1 MLLLEKSI
9 LERLAVLS
17 VLSQINHIIERVHSN
32 DTEEDLDEQNN
43 KLRQRILEWYEMIN
57 TKPEINDQQ

>member
-9 LERLAVLS
+9 LERLAVSS